1 MQNENSKKDPYI
13 LVEFG
18 GTRKPIL
25 REKLPEAKQ
34 MEQHMQALARK
45 AGKSPEEIKQ
55 QFTLQIVE
63 E

>member
-1 MQNENSKKDPYI
+1 MKEHKDLYI

-18 GTRKPIL
+18 GTRKVIL
-25 REKLPEAKQ
+25 REKLSKARETEAY
-34 MEQHMQALARK
+34 MQKMARK

-55 QFTLQIVE
+55 HFTLRIVE